1 MFLIRSGHDSI
12 KMEKLIYSQNYVVS
26 MVAINALEEAYKRI
40 MKRKQIMEGVSGRV
54 VSVSKALDALL
65 EVREDV

>member
-1 MFLIRSGHDSI
+1 M
-12 KMEKLIYSQNYVVS
+12 KKLIYSQNYVVS

-40 MKRKQIMEGVSGRV
+40 LKRKQIMEGVSGRV
-54 VSVSKALDALL
+54 VSVSKALDASL